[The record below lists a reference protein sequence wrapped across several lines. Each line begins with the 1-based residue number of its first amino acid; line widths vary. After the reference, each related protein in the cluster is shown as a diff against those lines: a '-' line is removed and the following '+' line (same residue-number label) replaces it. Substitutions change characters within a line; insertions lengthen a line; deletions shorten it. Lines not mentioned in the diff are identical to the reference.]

1 LQNKSGESREVAWPI
16 LRFKSAARRNEDR
29 AMRAVIAL
37 VALLLLAGQGLDP
50 LAPSNAEKANAPAQP
65 APAGEPVAGS
75 PDPVG
80 NLPANPPAAGS
91 APIGKVSPAGP
102 ATTPAAKTKDPKA
115 KTDTAAA
122 GKPEVLP
129 WEGKPL
135 APPAAPDPKAAAAS
149 PCNGLFEAGCREQK
163 KACAWIG
170 ELKQVDGSVVP
181 GRCAPRVKKAQA
193 PAAAKPKPKPK
204 PAADPAAAAA
214 APTVDGGSASATA
227 APATEPAAAPASPV
241 TITVNPPANPPS
253 AASADPA
260 AEEGIP
266 VPAQPYR
273 K

>member
-1 LQNKSGESREVAWPI
+1 
-16 LRFKSAARRNEDR
+16 
-29 AMRAVIAL
+29 MRAIVAL

-65 APAGEPVAGS
+65 APVVESVTGA
-75 PDPVG
+75 PDPIG
-80 NLPANPPAAGS
+80 NLPANPPAGS
-91 APIGKVSPAGP
+91 APIGKVSPASP
-102 ATTPAAKTKDPKA
+102 AATPAAKTKDPKA

-170 ELKQVDGSVVP
+170 EMKQVDGSVVP

-204 PAADPAAAAA
+204 PAADPAADPAAA
-214 APTVDGGSASATA
+214 AATGEPSAPAAPPAADA
-227 APATEPAAAPASPV
+227 APAAPAAKPAPASPV
-241 TITVNPPANPPS
+241 TITVNPPATTP
-253 AASADPA
+253 AAAADPA

-266 VPAQPYR
+266 APAKPYS